1 MKKSKLPLS
10 PHLQIYKP
18 QLTSVLSI
26 AHRITG
32 VILSILSLFIPL
44 TLLSVALGIDYFNIL
59 KVFLANIF
67 IQLLI
72 TASIFVLAYHLL
84 NGIRHLFWDYGLG
97 LSMKDTYV
105 SGYLVLIVS
114 VLLTLLSIIFF
125 EINIGF

>member
-1 MKKSKLPLS
+1 MTNLKRPLS

-26 AHRITG
+26 THRITG
-32 VILSILSLFIPL
+32 VALSILSLFIPL

-59 KVFLANIF
+59 KIFLTNIF

-97 LSMKDTYV
+97 LSMRDSYI

>member
-1 MKKSKLPLS
+1 MTNLKRPLS

-26 AHRITG
+26 THRITG
-32 VILSILSLFIPL
+32 IVLSILSLFIPL
-44 TLLSVALGIDYFNIL
+44 TLLSVALGVDYFNIL
-59 KVFLANIF
+59 KVFLTNIF

-97 LSMKDTYV
+97 LSIKDTYV

>member
-1 MKKSKLPLS
+1 MTNFKRPLS

-26 AHRITG
+26 THRITG
-32 VILSILSLFIPL
+32 VVLSILSLFIPL
-44 TLLSVALGIDYFNIL
+44 TLVSVALGVGYFNIL

>member
-1 MKKSKLPLS
+1 MTNLKRPLS

-26 AHRITG
+26 THRITG
-32 VILSILSLFIPL
+32 VVLSILSLFIPL
-44 TLLSVALGIDYFNIL
+44 TLVSVVLGVGYFNIL
-59 KVFLANIF
+59 KVFLTNIF

-72 TASIFVLAYHLL
+72 TASIFVLTYHLL

-97 LSMKDTYV
+97 LSMKDTYI

-114 VLLTLLSIIFF
+114 VLLTFLSIIFF
-125 EINIGF
+125 EINVGF

>member
-1 MKKSKLPLS
+1 MTNFKRPLS

-26 AHRITG
+26 THRITG
-32 VILSILSLFIPL
+32 VALSILSLFIPL

-59 KVFLANIF
+59 KVFLTNTF

-97 LSMKDTYV
+97 LSMRDTYI

-125 EINIGF
+125 EINVGF

>member
-1 MKKSKLPLS
+1 MTNFKRPLS

-26 AHRITG
+26 THRITG
-32 VILSILSLFIPL
+32 VVLSILSLFIPL
-44 TLLSVALGIDYFNIL
+44 TLVSVALGVGYFNIL
-59 KVFLANIF
+59 KVFLTNIF

-97 LSMKDTYV
+97 LSMRDTYI

-125 EINIGF
+125 EI

>member
-1 MKKSKLPLS
+1 MTNFKRPLS

-26 AHRITG
+26 THRITG
-32 VILSILSLFIPL
+32 VVLSILSLFIPL
-44 TLLSVALGIDYFNIL
+44 TLLSVALGVGYFNIL
-59 KVFLANIF
+59 KVFLANTF

-97 LSMKDTYV
+97 LSMKDTYI

-125 EINIGF
+125 EINVGF

>member
-1 MKKSKLPLS
+1 
-10 PHLQIYKP
+10 
-18 QLTSVLSI
+18 V
-26 AHRITG
+26 
-32 VILSILSLFIPL
+32 LSILSLFIPL
-44 TLLSVALGIDYFNIL
+44 TLVSVVLGVDYFNIL
-59 KVFLANIF
+59 KVFLTNIF

-97 LSMKDTYV
+97 LSMKDTYI

-125 EINIGF
+125 EINVGF

>member
-1 MKKSKLPLS
+1 MTNLKRPLS

-32 VILSILSLFIPL
+32 VALSILSLFIPL

-59 KVFLANIF
+59 KAFLANIF

>member
-1 MKKSKLPLS
+1 MTNFKRPLS

-26 AHRITG
+26 THRITG
-32 VILSILSLFIPL
+32 VVLSILSLFIPL
-44 TLLSVALGIDYFNIL
+44 TLVSVALGVGYFNIL

-97 LSMKDTYV
+97 LSMKDTYI

-125 EINIGF
+125 EINVGF

>member
-1 MKKSKLPLS
+1 MTNFKRPLS

-26 AHRITG
+26 THRITG
-32 VILSILSLFIPL
+32 VVLSILSLFIPL

-97 LSMKDTYV
+97 LSMKDTYI

>member
-1 MKKSKLPLS
+1 MTNFKRPLS

-26 AHRITG
+26 THRITG
-32 VILSILSLFIPL
+32 VVLSILSLFIPL
-44 TLLSVALGIDYFNIL
+44 TLVSVVLGVGYFNIL
-59 KVFLANIF
+59 KVFLANTF

-97 LSMKDTYV
+97 LSMKDTYI

-125 EINIGF
+125 EINVGF

>member
-1 MKKSKLPLS
+1 MINLKRPLS

-26 AHRITG
+26 VHRITG
-32 VILSILSLFIPL
+32 VVLSILSLFIPL

-72 TASIFVLAYHLL
+72 LASIFVLVYHLL

-97 LSMKDTYV
+97 LSMRDTYV
-105 SGYLVLIVS
+105 SGYLVLIFS

>member
-1 MKKSKLPLS
+1 MTNLKRPLS

-32 VILSILSLFIPL
+32 VALSILSLFIPL

-59 KVFLANIF
+59 KAFLANVF

-84 NGIRHLFWDYGLG
+84 NGIRHLFWDYGMG
-97 LSMKDTYV
+97 LSMRDTYL

>member
-1 MKKSKLPLS
+1 MTNLKRPLS

-32 VILSILSLFIPL
+32 VALSILSLFIPL

-59 KVFLANIF
+59 KAFLANVF

>member
-1 MKKSKLPLS
+1 MTNLKRPLS

-26 AHRITG
+26 IHRITG
-32 VILSILSLFIPL
+32 VVLSILSLFIPL
-44 TLLSVALGIDYFNIL
+44 TLLSVALGVDYFNIL

-67 IQLLI
+67 IQLLV
-72 TASIFVLAYHLL
+72 TASIFILSYHLL

>member
-1 MKKSKLPLS
+1 MTNLKRPLS

-26 AHRITG
+26 THRITG
-32 VILSILSLFIPL
+32 IVLSILSLFIPL
-44 TLLSVALGIDYFNIL
+44 TLLSVALGVDYFNIL

-67 IQLLI
+67 IQLLV
-72 TASIFVLAYHLL
+72 TASIFVLSYHLL

>member
-1 MKKSKLPLS
+1 MTNLKRPLS

-26 AHRITG
+26 THRITG
-32 VILSILSLFIPL
+32 VVLSILSLFIPL
-44 TLLSVALGIDYFNIL
+44 TLVSVVLGVGYFNIL
-59 KVFLANIF
+59 KVFLTNIF

-72 TASIFVLAYHLL
+72 TASIFVLTYHLL

-97 LSMKDTYV
+97 LSMKDTYI

-125 EINIGF
+125 EINVGF

>member
-1 MKKSKLPLS
+1 MTNFKRPLS
-10 PHLQIYKP
+10 PHLQIYNP

-26 AHRITG
+26 THRITG
-32 VILSILSLFIPL
+32 VVLSILSLFIPL
-44 TLLSVALGIDYFNIL
+44 TLVSVALGVGYFNIL
-59 KVFLANIF
+59 KVFLTNIF

-97 LSMKDTYV
+97 LSMRDTYI

>member
-1 MKKSKLPLS
+1 MINLKRPLS

-26 AHRITG
+26 IHRITG
-32 VILSILSLFIPL
+32 VVLSILSLFIPL
-44 TLLSVALGIDYFNIL
+44 TLVSVVLGVGYFNIL
-59 KVFLANIF
+59 KVFLTNIF

-97 LSMKDTYV
+97 LSMKDTYI

-125 EINIGF
+125 EINVGF

>member
-1 MKKSKLPLS
+1 MTNLKRPLS

-26 AHRITG
+26 THRITG
-32 VILSILSLFIPL
+32 IVLSILSLFIPL
-44 TLLSVALGIDYFNIL
+44 TLVSVALGVGYFNIL

-72 TASIFVLAYHLL
+72 TASIFVLTYHLL

-97 LSMKDTYV
+97 LSIKDTYV

-125 EINIGF
+125 EINVGF

>member
-1 MKKSKLPLS
+1 MTNLKRPLS

-26 AHRITG
+26 THRITG
-32 VILSILSLFIPL
+32 VVLSILSLFIPL
-44 TLLSVALGIDYFNIL
+44 TLVSVALGVGYFNIL
-59 KVFLANIF
+59 KVFLTNIF

-72 TASIFVLAYHLL
+72 TASIFVLTYHLL

-97 LSMKDTYV
+97 LSMKDTYI

-125 EINIGF
+125 EINVGF

>member
-1 MKKSKLPLS
+1 MTNLKRPLS

-26 AHRITG
+26 THRITG
-32 VILSILSLFIPL
+32 IVLSILSLFIHL
-44 TLLSVALGIDYFNIL
+44 TLLSVALGVDYFNIL
-59 KVFLANIF
+59 KVFLTNIF

-97 LSMKDTYV
+97 LSIKDTYV

>member
-1 MKKSKLPLS
+1 MTNLKRPLS

-26 AHRITG
+26 THRITG
-32 VILSILSLFIPL
+32 VVLSILSLFIPL
-44 TLLSVALGIDYFNIL
+44 TLVSVVLGVGYFNIL
-59 KVFLANIF
+59 KVFLTNIF

-97 LSMKDTYV
+97 LSMKDTYI

-114 VLLTLLSIIFF
+114 VLLTLLSIIKSSA
-125 EINIGF
+125 

>member
-1 MKKSKLPLS
+1 MTNLKRPLS

-32 VILSILSLFIPL
+32 VALSILSLFIPL

-59 KVFLANIF
+59 KAFLANVF

-72 TASIFVLAYHLL
+72 AASIFVLAYHLL
-84 NGIRHLFWDYGLG
+84 NGIRHLFWDYGMG
-97 LSMKDTYV
+97 LSMRDTYL

>member
-1 MKKSKLPLS
+1 MTNLKRPLS

-26 AHRITG
+26 THRITG
-32 VILSILSLFIPL
+32 VVLSILSLFIPL
-44 TLLSVALGIDYFNIL
+44 TLVSVALGVGYFNIL

-67 IQLLI
+67 IQLLV
-72 TASIFVLAYHLL
+72 TASIFVLSYHLL
-84 NGIRHLFWDYGLG
+84 NGIRHLFWDYGMG

>member
-1 MKKSKLPLS
+1 MTNLKRPLS

-32 VILSILSLFIPL
+32 VALSILSLFIPL

-59 KVFLANIF
+59 KAFLTNVF

-84 NGIRHLFWDYGLG
+84 NGIRHLFWDYGIG
-97 LSMKDTYV
+97 LSMRDTYL

>member
-1 MKKSKLPLS
+1 MTNLKRPLS

-26 AHRITG
+26 THRITG
-32 VILSILSLFIPL
+32 VVLSILSLFIPL
-44 TLLSVALGIDYFNIL
+44 TLVSVALGVGYFNIL
-59 KVFLANIF
+59 KVFLTNIF

-72 TASIFVLAYHLL
+72 TASIFVLTYHLL

>member
-1 MKKSKLPLS
+1 MTNLKRPLS

-32 VILSILSLFIPL
+32 VALSILSLFIPL

-59 KVFLANIF
+59 KAFLANAF

-84 NGIRHLFWDYGLG
+84 NGIRHLFWDYGMG
-97 LSMKDTYV
+97 LSMRDTYL

>member
-1 MKKSKLPLS
+1 MTNLKRPLS

-97 LSMKDTYV
+97 LSMRDTYI

-125 EINIGF
+125 EINVGF

>member
-1 MKKSKLPLS
+1 MTNLKRPLS

-26 AHRITG
+26 THRITG
-32 VILSILSLFIPL
+32 VVLSILSLFIPL
-44 TLLSVALGIDYFNIL
+44 TLVSVALGVGYFNIL
-59 KVFLANIF
+59 KVFLTNIF

>member
-1 MKKSKLPLS
+1 MTNLKRPLS

-26 AHRITG
+26 THRITG
-32 VILSILSLFIPL
+32 VALSILSLFIPL

-59 KVFLANIF
+59 KIFLTNIF

-97 LSMKDTYV
+97 LSMRDSYI

-125 EINIGF
+125 KINIGF

>member
-1 MKKSKLPLS
+1 MTNLKRPLS

-26 AHRITG
+26 THRITG
-32 VILSILSLFIPL
+32 VVLSILSLFIPL
-44 TLLSVALGIDYFNIL
+44 TLLSVALGVDYFNIL

-67 IQLLI
+67 IQLLV
-72 TASIFVLAYHLL
+72 TASIFVLSYHLL

>member
-1 MKKSKLPLS
+1 MTNLKRPLS

-26 AHRITG
+26 THRITG
-32 VILSILSLFIPL
+32 VALSILSLFIPL
-44 TLLSVALGIDYFNIL
+44 TLVSVVLGVGYFNIL
-59 KVFLANIF
+59 KVFLTNIF

-97 LSMKDTYV
+97 LSMKDTYI

-125 EINIGF
+125 EINVGF

>member
-1 MKKSKLPLS
+1 MTNFKRPLS

-114 VLLTLLSIIFF
+114 VLLTLLSIILF

>member
-1 MKKSKLPLS
+1 MTNLKRPLS

-26 AHRITG
+26 THRITG
-32 VILSILSLFIPL
+32 VLLSILSLFIPL
-44 TLLSVALGIDYFNIL
+44 TLLSVALGIEYFNIL
-59 KVFLANIF
+59 KVFLTNIF

>member
-1 MKKSKLPLS
+1 MTNLKRPLS

-26 AHRITG
+26 THRITG
-32 VILSILSLFIPL
+32 VVLSILSLFIPL
-44 TLLSVALGIDYFNIL
+44 TLVSVVLGVGYFNIL
-59 KVFLANIF
+59 KVFLTNIF

-97 LSMKDTYV
+97 LSMKDTYI

>member
-1 MKKSKLPLS
+1 MTNLKRPLS

-26 AHRITG
+26 THRITG
-32 VILSILSLFIPL
+32 VVLSILSLFIPL
-44 TLLSVALGIDYFNIL
+44 TLVSVALGVGYFNIL

>member
-1 MKKSKLPLS
+1 MTNFKRPLS

-26 AHRITG
+26 THRITG
-32 VILSILSLFIPL
+32 VVLSILSLFIPL
-44 TLLSVALGIDYFNIL
+44 TLVSVALGVGYFNIL
-59 KVFLANIF
+59 KVFLTNTF